1 MADAIKVPAH
11 VRPYVDALGL
21 QLAARFLMEFGGS
34 VGYLSVNPR
43 QDAEIA
49 RFLGRDMTI
58 ALARSVGEGPVAFPT
73 ARPFLAKVLRDNGLN
88 NQQIA
93 RRLSVTYR
101 TVRSWLNG
109 DDPNQMSLFS

>member
-1 MADAIKVPAH
+1 MADALKVPAH

-49 RFLGRDMTI
+49 RFLGREMTI
-58 ALARSVGEGPVAFPT
+58 ALARSVGEGRVA
-73 ARPFLAKVLRDNGLN
+73 V
-88 NQQIA
+88 QQRIHWA
-93 RRLSVTYR
+93 RRGGR
-101 TVRSWLNG
+101 LNK
-109 DDPNQMSLFS
+109 PTMIT